1 MVPSEEN
8 PDDSYE
14 PPPSEQTKKK
24 IPSAFPISRGEYA
37 GTYGIGDYVKL
48 ITAYFSIP
56 EVASSG
62 LTCPFLKSLLLN
74 VNQVFSFQRYDLLL
88 QHETS

>member
-14 PPPSEQTKKK
+14 PPPSEKEKKK

-37 GTYGIGDYVKL
+37 GSYGIVNCVTL
-48 ITAYFSIP
+48 IIAF
-56 EVASSG
+56 
-62 LTCPFLKSLLLN
+62 
-74 VNQVFSFQRYDLLL
+74 
-88 QHETS
+88 

>member
-14 PPPSEQTKKK
+14 PPPSEQEKKK

-37 GTYGIGDYVKL
+37 GNYGTVDYVSL
-48 ITAYFSIP
+48 IVAYLPLP
-56 EVASSG
+56 EEKW
-62 LTCPFLKSLLLN
+62 P
-74 VNQVFSFQRYDLLL
+74 QMD
-88 QHETS
+88 